1 MTTRVRGRR
10 GAATIVLATAVTL
23 ATVAGATATAAGSR
37 SPGSPGSLDGVWR
50 TDGYGTVV
58 SVDQDG
64 RRLRSYETTAA
75 GCLPGDMDASR
86 PHADGPFRQQ
96 GEAPVTLTA
105 AGPGRARMGQADDA
119 GHRTLRRIAALPA
132 ACRDPH
138 PAQDPRAVFDT
149 FWQTYAENYPFFAA
163 RGIDWQAV
171 RDRYRPRV
179 TARTTPDELF
189 AVLQQMIEPLHDGHT
204 YLKNGT
210 GDDFTKLYAGH
221 RADTATPTRES
232 IARIDK
238 AVAHAVGVP
247 LRSWAQGAVSYADLP
262 DGTGYLRITR
272 FEGYTKDGTYEADSA
287 ELDRALDAVFTP
299 ERTASLRGLILDL
312 RFNGGGS
319 DRLGLR
325 VAERLT
331 DRPYTAYL
339 KHARNDPQNPGSFT
353 PAEPVPVAPH
363 RGGPVWTGQVA
374 VLTGR
379 LTISA
384 GETTTQALMGRTPA
398 PVRIGENTQGS
409 FSDVLGRHL
418 PNGWTFGLPN
428 EEFVDARDGRTT
440 YDIRG
445 IAPDVATPVFTEE
458 ELASGRDSALMEA
471 TRRLGQPR
479 KGRCRTRGVSGGSSR
494 PVRGAGNCASN
505 HDAPAFEVLGAA
517 PRTPEAVRRL
527 QAVGGR
533 SHSSPRP

>member
-1 MTTRVRGRR
+1 MTVRVRGRR
-10 GAATIVLATAVTL
+10 AATVLLATAVAL
-23 ATVAGATATAAGSR
+23 ATAAGATATAAGTL
-37 SPGSPGSLDGVWR
+37 PADPLAGVWR

-58 SVDQDG
+58 TVDHDG

-75 GCLPGDMDASR
+75 GCLPGGTDASR
-86 PHADGPFRQQ
+86 PRATGPFRQQ
-96 GEAPVTLTA
+96 GEAPVTLTPT
-105 AGPGRARMGQADDA
+105 GPGRARLSQADDA

-138 PAQDPRAVFDT
+138 PARDPRAVFDT

-179 TARTTPDELF
+179 TDRTTPDELF

-204 YLKNGT
+204 YLKNGA

-221 RADTATPTRES
+221 RPDTTLPTPDS

-238 AVAHAVGVP
+238 AIAHAVGVP
-247 LRSWAQGAVSYADLP
+247 LQSWAQGAVSYADLP

-272 FEGYTKDGTYEADSA
+272 FQGYTKDDTYEADST

-299 ERTASLRGLILDL
+299 GRTASLRGLVLDL

-319 DRLGLR
+319 DELGLR

-339 KHARNDPQNPGSFT
+339 KRARNDPQNPAGFT
-353 PAEPVPVAPH
+353 PAEPVRVAPH
-363 RGGPVWTGQVA
+363 RGGPVWTGQLA

-379 LTISA
+379 LTVSA

-398 PVRIGENTQGS
+398 PVRIGENTQGL
-409 FSDVLGRHL
+409 FSDVLDRHL

-428 EEFVDARDGRTT
+428 EEFVDAGDGRTT

-458 ELASGRDSALMEA
+458 ELRSGRDSALTA
-471 TRRLGQPR
+471 ALDR
-479 KGRCRTRGVSGGSSR
+479 
-494 PVRGAGNCASN
+494 
-505 HDAPAFEVLGAA
+505 APSAA
-517 PRTPEAVRRL
+517 PPATPQPAARTSPPT
-527 QAVGGR
+527 GR
-533 SHSSPRP
+533 